1 MIYFVLFFL
10 NFLFIFFF
18 DKLKKKINIYD
29 IPDEQKKIHSEKVPL
44 LGGIIFIFNLG
55 IFVLYSLLFEPSSIL
70 SLFGFSSF
78 FAVVVFLLST
88 LLVFCVG
95 ILDDKIN
102 LSAKLRILF
111 LILIVILNLSIN
123 QTINISSVKLSF
135 ADTFSIGIYSYLWT
149 LICFLLFINAFNFF
163 DGINLQSS
171 GLIFAICAFFL
182 HKNIFPEIFLVILL
196 ANLFFSYLN
205 YNSKIFLGNGGSFFL
220 PFFIGCLFISAYNN
234 NPDIVSDEIVILIL
248 VPGLDLLR
256 LFFFRVL
263 NKKNPFK
270 GDKEHIHHYLIKSFS
285 RLSSALIIQTLIWIP
300 FLISQIFDYFLIA
313 LFMQLFFYSLIVI
326 KYRN

>member
-1 MIYFVLFFL
+1 MIYFLLFFL
-10 NFLFIFFF
+10 NFLFIIFF
-18 DKLKKKINIYD
+18 DKLHKKINIYD
-29 IPDEQKKIHSEKVPL
+29 VPDGQNKIHFEKVPL

-70 SLFGFSSF
+70 NLFGFSSL
-78 FAVVVFLLST
+78 FAVVVFLIST
-88 LLVFCVG
+88 FLVFCIG

-102 LSAKLRILF
+102 LSVKLRILF
-111 LILIVILNLSIN
+111 LILIVILNLLVN
-123 QTINISSVKLSF
+123 QSINISSIRLSF

-182 HKNIFPEIFLVILL
+182 YKNIFPEIFFVILL

-205 YNSKIFLGNGGSFFL
+205 HNSKIFLGNGGSFFL
-220 PFFIGCLFISAYNN
+220 PFFIGCLFVSAYNN
-234 NPDIVSDEIVILIL
+234 NLDIVSDEIVILIL

-270 GDKEHIHHYLIKSFS
+270 GDKEHIHHYLIKNFS
-285 RLSSALIIQTLIWIP
+285 RLNSALIIQILIWIP

-313 LFMQLFFYSLIVI
+313 IFMQLFFYSLIII
-326 KYRN
+326 KYKN

>member
-1 MIYFVLFFL
+1 MIYFVLFLL
-10 NFLFIFFF
+10 NFLFIIFFN
-18 DKLKKKINIYD
+18 KLQKKINIYD
-29 IPDEQKKIHSEKVPL
+29 VPDGKNKIHSEKVPL
-44 LGGIIFIFNLG
+44 LGGIIFIFNLSV
-55 IFVLYSLLFEPSSIL
+55 FVLYTLLFESSSIL
-70 SLFGFSSF
+70 NLFGFSSSF
-78 FAVVVFLLST
+78 TVVVFLLST
-88 LLVFCVG
+88 FLVFCVG

-102 LSAKLRILF
+102 LSVKLRILF
-111 LILIVILNLSIN
+111 LIFIVIVNLSIN
-123 QTINISSVKLSF
+123 QTINISSVRLSF

-171 GLIFAICAFFL
+171 GLIFAICTFFL
-182 HKNIFPEIFLVILL
+182 YNNIFAEIFIVILI

-205 YNSKIFLGNGGSFFL
+205 YNSKIFLGNGGSFCL

-234 NPDIVSDEIVILIL
+234 NPNIVSDEIVILIL

-270 GDKEHIHHYLIKSFS
+270 GDKEHIHHYLIKNFS
-285 RLSSALIIQTLIWIP
+285 RLNSAFIIQILIWIP

-313 LFMQLFFYSLIVI
+313 LCMQLFFYSLIVI